1 MTRTFTGGCS
11 AVVVARRRSRER
23 LTRGDLDT
31 CFRKVFK
38 AAAASKLA
46 DELALVACTG
56 EKFTVKQYYQGC
68 VDAAKSFIHLGL
80 ERFESVCIL
89 GFNSPEWLMS
99 NNGAIFAGG
108 FAAGIYTTNEPAACE
123 FIIQDS
129 SARVV
134 VVDGQKQLDKIL
146 EIRTRLPKLKAIVMY
161 RDETFSDPAGAKDP
175 SLAKVYTWKD
185 FMSLGASVSDADL
198 EARMSAQK
206 PGHCCTLIY
215 TSGTTGNPKGV
226 MISHD
231 NATWTAKSNILHNP
245 TITAGPLRV
254 VSYLPLSHI
263 AAQIVDIHSPLICMV
278 DFGRPAA
285 VYFARPDALKGTLKE
300 TLIEAKPT
308 VFFAVPRVWEKFAE
322 AMQAAGKNVTGA
334 KKKISTF
341 MKGKCAKG
349 YEAAQIGSTA
359 SAPFLAG
366 FAKNFMRKKAH
377 SRIGLDEARVC
388 LTGAAPIMKH
398 TLDYFGSIGIHI
410 LEVYGMSENT
420 GPQNVCKPDYF
431 KAGTCGLP
439 IPGAEIKLDHVQGR
453 DKEGEGEICFRGRH
467 VMMGYLNN
475 VAKTQESI
483 DEEGWLHSGDV
494 GHIDP
499 NTNLLSITGRIK
511 ELIITAGG
519 ENIAPVPVEDAIKSF
534 CPAISNVMMVGDKR
548 KYNTA
553 LITLRQT
560 PDGEGFTEKLFGTS
574 LEVNPSVTTVKEAQ
588 KDAAWTKYIDE
599 GIAKYNKTAVSNAQR
614 IQKWRILDTDFSV
627 PGGELT
633 GTQKLK
639 RNVVTEKYAA
649 VIESMY

>member
-1 MTRTFTGGCS
+1 MHQ
-11 AVVVARRRSRER
+11 
-23 LTRGDLDT
+23 
-31 CFRKVFK
+31 VFK
-38 AAAASKLA
+38 AAKESKLRHTT
-46 DELALVACTG
+46 ALVACTG
-56 EKFTVKQYYQGC
+56 EKWTVKEYYDDC
-68 VDAAKSFIHLGL
+68 VKTAKSFIHLGL
-80 ERFESVCIL
+80 ERYESVCIL
-89 GFNSPEWLMS
+89 GFNSPEWLMA

-123 FIIQDS
+123 YIIENS

-146 EIRTRLPKLKAIVMY
+146 EIRSRLPKLKAIVMY
-161 RDETFSDPAGAKDP
+161 REDSFSDPAGAKDA

-185 FMSLGASVSDADL
+185 FLKLGDAVSDDTL

-206 PGHCCTLIY
+206 PGNCCTLIY

-231 NATWTAKSNILHNP
+231 NCTWTATSNILHNP
-245 TITAGPLRV
+245 TITSGPLRV

-263 AAQIVDIHSPLICMV
+263 AAQIVDIHSPLMCIV
-278 DFGRPAA
+278 DFDKTAA

-322 AMQAAGKNVTGA
+322 AMQAKGKEITGLKA
-334 KKKISTF
+334 KISAF
-341 MKGKCAKG
+341 MKGKCAG
-349 YEAAQIGSTA
+349 VHAASQVGATVGH
-359 SAPFLAG
+359 PFMGG
-366 FAKNFMRKKAH
+366 FAMKFMKKKAH
-377 SRIGLDEARVC
+377 AAIGLDQARVC

-398 TLDYFGSIGIHI
+398 TLDYFGTIGIHI

-420 GPQNVCKPDYF
+420 GPQNVCKSDYF
-431 KAGTCGLP
+431 KAGSCGVP
-439 IPGAEIKLDHVQGR
+439 IPGVEIKLDHVKGR
-453 DKEGEGEICFRGRH
+453 DKDGEGEICFRGRH

-475 VAKTQESI
+475 LAKTQESI
-483 DEEGWLHSGDV
+483 DEDAWLHSGDV
-494 GHIDP
+494 GAIDP
-499 NTNLLSITGRIK
+499 ETNMLSITGRIK

-519 ENIAPVPVEDAIKSF
+519 ENIAPVPVEDAIKGYL
-534 CPAISNVMMVGDKR
+534 PAISNVMMVGDKR
-548 KYNTA
+548 KYNTM
-553 LITLRQT
+553 LVTLRQV

-574 LEVNPSVTTVKEAQ
+574 LEVNRDVTTVKQAQ
-588 KDAAWTKYIDE
+588 SDAKWKAYIEE

-614 IQKWRILDTDFSV
+614 IQKFKILDTDFSV

-649 VIESMY
+649 VINSMY

>member
-1 MTRTFTGGCS
+1 MS
-11 AVVVARRRSRER
+11 
-23 LTRGDLDT
+23 
-31 CFRKVFK
+31 
-38 AAAASKLA
+38 
-46 DELALVACTG
+46 CTG
-56 EKFTVKQYYQGC
+56 EKHTVKEYYNSC
-68 VDAAKSFIHLGL
+68 RDAAKSFIHLGL

-99 NNGAIFAGG
+99 NNGAILAGG
-108 FAAGIYTTNEPAACE
+108 FAAGIYTTNEPPACE

-134 VVDGQKQLDKIL
+134 VVDGQKQLDKVIA
-146 EIRTRLPKLKAIVMY
+146 IRKRLPKLKAIVMY
-161 RDETFSDPAGAKDP
+161 RDETFSDPEGEKDS

-185 FMSLGASVSDADL
+185 FMKLGASVSDKVL
-198 EARMSAQK
+198 EARMNAQK

-231 NATWTAKSNILHNP
+231 NAVWTAKANILHNP

-278 DFGRPAA
+278 DFERSAS
-285 VYFARPDALKGTLKE
+285 VHFARPDALKGTLKE
-300 TLIEAKPT
+300 TLIEAQPT

-322 AMQAAGKNVTGA
+322 AMQAAGKNVTGL
-334 KKKISTF
+334 KKTISTF
-341 MKGKCAKG
+341 MKGKCSVE
-349 YEAAQIGSTA
+349 YEASQIGATTGH
-359 SAPFLAG
+359 PFLGG
-366 FAKNFMRKKAH
+366 FAKSFMRKKAH
-377 SRIGLDEARVC
+377 SRIGLDQARVC

-431 KAGTCGLP
+431 KAGTCGLT
-439 IPGAEIKLDHVQGR
+439 IPGTEVKLDHVKGR

-467 VMMGYLNN
+467 IMMGYLNN
-475 VAKTQESI
+475 MAKTQESI
-483 DEEGWLHSGDV
+483 DQDGWLHSGDV
-494 GHIDP
+494 GYIDP
-499 NTNLLSITGRIK
+499 KTNLLSITGRIK

-534 CPAISNVMMVGDKR
+534 CPAISNIMMIGDKR

-553 LITLRQT
+553 LITLRQV

-588 KDAAWTKYIDE
+588 KDSKWAAYIQE
-599 GIAKYNKTAVSNAQR
+599 GIDKYNKTAVSNAQR
-614 IQKWRILDTDFSV
+614 IQKFKILDTDFSV

-639 RNVVTEKYAA
+639 RNVVTEKYAS